1 MKEKYSG
8 IDKCALFPRSTITSI
23 GVTATVSASTE
34 VKYKSVFE
42 TTSLGEQFEAILSFI
57 QRMRVQENVEQF
69 QSKYITICDT
79 LRKTISKNVLPSVGL
94 IADAER
100 FDERMFQNIISLT
113 FPMYYIQMPE
123 VNKVRS
129 NTVLEFYE
137 KYKYL
142 GNASMLEDFI
152 EYGLLSMNYDSDVV
166 PALKLDFWPDDMQV
180 FLNRIR
186 NTRPNLYELIQ
197 EQASMHLIP
206 KWSGKTPD
214 IDQEVEFRY
223 SFSAIEILLAKNRT
237 RAEKILNG
245 VAR

>member
-1 MKEKYSG
+1 
-8 IDKCALFPRSTITSI
+8 
-23 GVTATVSASTE
+23 
-34 VKYKSVFE
+34 
-42 TTSLGEQFEAILSFI
+42 
-57 QRMRVQENVEQF
+57 MRVQENVEQF

-79 LRKTISKNVLPSVGL
+79 LRKTISKNVLPLIGL

-166 PALKLDFWPDDMQV
+166 PALKLEFWPDDMQV

-197 EQASMHLIP
+197 EQAPMHLIP

-237 RAEKILNG
+237 RAE
-245 VAR
+245 